1 MSAFLKKLFKP
12 KWKSSNA
19 ITRKEY
25 ISALNP
31 STEEDRKIL
40 LDLARNDADNQVR
53 RAAINKIDSV
63 STLLNLYQD
72 PSELIKPAVKDRL
85 EGLAKSNSLP
95 IYELITDESLLI
107 ELIINSDSAEQ
118 YLGALNRLSS
128 SALKTVAI
136 NAKLNQIRLSAVA
149 LVVDE
154 DPLTLIEKQAKNKD
168 KKVYQVAKSKLKE
181 IKENKKRRAETIEK
195 QEAIIKSLESHAT
208 SETVKLYS
216 AKLSSLLGAWE
227 ALDEEIEKTLI
238 QRFEAS
244 KNACIAKAEYFK
256 KEQEK
261 TDLEQQ
267 QIQQQETERA
277 ETLMTLEQTFERFKQ
292 TPLESASELPALDAI
307 IKTQETRWLEAT
319 KNSVVEQSEQ
329 KRYQQFMRE
338 LKHYLKSA
346 QVFMGNKDQF
356 IALQSAD
363 KPSDSHG
370 NAADLKKIR
379 DFISQV
385 DWPNTFPVPPLFK
398 LLSKT
403 VGNITDQ
410 RKQTLQN
417 TDKLKQ
423 DIEEQLA
430 LLDQDLNNRALKS
443 SSQRFKELNQML
455 HSLDKA
461 VSSQYAGK
469 LQLLGNQLDELRDWH
484 GYAVTPKQTEL
495 CEHIERLAEQHLE
508 PQIKA
513 DKIKEL
519 QDEWKKLGGSSDQK
533 IWLRFKAGCDA
544 AYAPCRDYFEEQKA
558 LKRSNVEKRKTICK
572 QVGDFVAQNDWEN
585 TDWKAV
591 EKINRAAR
599 EEWKACYPV
608 EFKEN
613 KGVQKSFNE
622 LLTTL
627 DKYLDDER
635 ARNKQLKQSIVEK
648 TQALITHEPLSEAIE
663 GAKSL
668 QSEWQKIGITLHK
681 DDRNLWKEYR
691 AACDEIFKRRDDAN
705 ESRQHAMNEA
715 ITLAEAL
722 CEEAETLSENVDL
735 VSGKTLAELRQRFK
749 EISPLPK
756 KDHERIAHRLEV
768 IIGNIK
774 SKQATQKAAKENELW
789 LDANRKSKLIRD
801 AAETLQSGGSIDNID
816 ALASELASLSEPPEQ
831 VISTVLETWNKLISE
846 ANTEYQFVSAE
857 HAKTLCIQ
865 CEIAAEMESP
875 QEDQPLR
882 MQLQVNRLS
891 QGINSQQDSGN
902 KKDEL
907 EKYLLEWFKLCL
919 IPKDIRTS
927 LETRIDNILARLTP

>member
-31 STEEDRKIL
+31 STEEDRNIL

-63 STLLNLYQD
+63 SVLLNLYQD

-85 EGLAKSNSLP
+85 EGLAKSNALP

-107 ELIINSDSAEQ
+107 ELIINSDSADQ

-128 SALKTVAI
+128 SALETVAI
-136 NAKLNQIRLSAVA
+136 NAKLNQIRLLAVE

-154 DPLTLIEKQAKNKD
+154 EPLVIIEKQAKNKD
-168 KKVYQVAKSKLKE
+168 KRVYQVAKSKLKE
-181 IKENKKRRAETIEK
+181 IKENKKQRAETIEK
-195 QEAIIKSLESHAT
+195 QEALINSLENHAN

-216 AKLSSLLGAWE
+216 AKLSSLLDAWT
-227 ALDEEIEKTLI
+227 ALDDDTDPALI

-256 KEQEK
+256 QEQEK
-261 TDLEQQ
+261 TELEQQ
-267 QIQQQETERA
+267 QIQQQATERS
-277 ETLMTLEQTFERFKQ
+277 ETLITLEQTFERFKQ
-292 TPLESASELPALDAI
+292 TPIESASELAALDAI

-319 KNSVVEQSEQ
+319 KNSSVEKSEQ
-329 KRYQQFMRE
+329 KRYQQLMSD

-356 IALQSAD
+356 VALLNDDTSQNNSSNTA
-363 KPSDSHG
+363 G
-370 NAADLKKIR
+370 LKEIR
-379 DFISQV
+379 AFISEV
-385 DWPNTFPVPPLFK
+385 DWPNLFAAPPLFK
-398 LLSKT
+398 QLSKT
-403 VGNITDQ
+403 VGNINDQ

-423 DIEEQLA
+423 DIEEQLV
-430 LLDQDLNNRALKS
+430 LLDQDLNNRALKP
-443 SSQRFKELNQML
+443 SSQRFKEINQML

-469 LQLLGNQLDELRDWH
+469 LQLLGNQLDELKDWH

-495 CEHIERLAEQHLE
+495 CEHIERLVEQHLE

-519 QDEWKKLGGSSDQK
+519 QNEWKKLGGSSDQK

-558 LKRSNVEKRKTICK
+558 LKRSNVEKRKTICN
-572 QVGDFVAQNDWEN
+572 QVGDFIAQNDWDN
-585 TDWKAV
+585 ADWKAV

-635 ARNKQLKQSIVEK
+635 SRNKLLKQSIVEK
-648 TQALITHEPLSEAIE
+648 TQAFITHEPLSEAIE
-663 GAKSL
+663 GAKAL
-668 QSEWQKIGITLHK
+668 QTEWQKIGITLHK

-691 AACDEIFKRRDDAN
+691 AACDEIFKRRDDAH
-705 ESRQHAMNEA
+705 ESKQQAIKEA

-722 CEEAETLSENVDL
+722 CEEADKLSGNVDS
-735 VSGKTLAELRQRFK
+735 VSGKMLTELRQRFK

-756 KDHERIAHRLEV
+756 KDHERIALRLEN
-768 IIGNIK
+768 IIGGIK
-774 SKQATQKAAKENELW
+774 SEQAKQKAVKENERW

-801 AAETLQSGGSIDNID
+801 AAETLHTGGTIENIESLANEITSPYEHSQHINE
-816 ALASELASLSEPPEQ
+816 AL
-831 VISTVLETWNKLISE
+831 INTWNKLTDE
-846 ANTEYQFVSAE
+846 AAAEHHFVSAE
-857 HAKTLCIQ
+857 QAKTLCIQ
-865 CEIAAEMESP
+865 CEIAAEMDSP

-891 QGINSQQDSGN
+891 QGINNQQDSGN

-907 EKYLLEWFKLCL
+907 EKYLLEWFQVCL
-919 IPKDIRTS
+919 IPKDIRDS
-927 LETRIDNILARLTP
+927 LETRIDNVLAKQSL